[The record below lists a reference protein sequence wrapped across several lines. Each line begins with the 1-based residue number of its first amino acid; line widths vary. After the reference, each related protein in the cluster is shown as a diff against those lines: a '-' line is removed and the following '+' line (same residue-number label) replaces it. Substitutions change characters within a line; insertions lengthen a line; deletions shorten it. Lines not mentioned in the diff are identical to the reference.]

1 MDLGAHQ
8 RGPEPLLAA
17 PPRDTVPSRFVGLP
31 RRPYRV
37 PCAGSQVPGWLSAA
51 PVRVVS
57 TPTPEALLWPRS
69 CWLSSHPRGGHD
81 GWGGPG
87 PCDRVQRPRAPP
99 LPRDSRGRVQS
110 AQTGTL
116 AVVAEVAEEVVGRP
130 RSTTFTSGSLLPP
143 VGVGHPPAWCLCQ
156 GDPARAVSPARNPHS
171 PAGWGP

>member
-8 RGPEPLLAA
+8 RGPEPLRAA
-17 PPRDTVPSRFVGLP
+17 PSRSSPRHCAFKIRGSTSSPVQGPLCRLSGSWLALCSP
-31 RRPYRV
+31 R
-37 PCAGSQVPGWLSAA
+37 PGCLHADSGRA
-51 PVRVVS
+51 PVGCPLIPVGGMMGGA
-57 TPTPEALLWPRS
+57 ALGRAIGHS
-69 CWLSSHPRGGHD
+69 AHGHPPFLETHGNGCR
-81 GWGGPG
+81 
-87 PCDRVQRPRAPP
+87 
-99 LPRDSRGRVQS
+99 S

-116 AVVAEVAEEVVGRP
+116 VVVAEVAEEVVGRP